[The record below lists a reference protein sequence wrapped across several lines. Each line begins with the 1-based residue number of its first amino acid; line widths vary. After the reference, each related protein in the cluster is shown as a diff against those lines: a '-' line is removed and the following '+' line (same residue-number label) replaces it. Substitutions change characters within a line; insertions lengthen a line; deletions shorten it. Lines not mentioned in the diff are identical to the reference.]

1 MIKIDKNNH
10 DLLSLCV
17 AAIAVLLSQFQPI
30 YKYFESYELR
40 IQKISSIQIHPNPNG
55 GISLSLRPVFGN
67 SGQEKGIIHD
77 LTIVIDNDSSYSYS
91 ASDIK
96 FPKQGEMMFNHWLE
110 YSPQT
115 IEPDSIWAKT
125 LRFTSRQLSD
135 DWSLLLKNSRQ
146 ALAEDRKMWCEDNY
160 PACEYMNGKMYFPP
174 SNIID
179 NYIKGIFKEHSW
191 LKAGKHEIAVI
202 YEMGGIEPEE
212 YRCDLLS
219 FEIDRIDIKF
229 IEAEMVSAID
239 GQSNMSFDTIRPDI
253 PTEFIRSCEKNYI
266 SDIFGQ
272 H

>member
-30 YKYFESYELR
+30 YKYFESYDLR
-40 IQKISSIQIHPNPNG
+40 IQKITSIQISPNPNEG
-55 GISLSLRPVFGN
+55 LSLSLRPVFGN

-77 LTIVIDNDSSYSYS
+77 LTIVIDNDSSNSYK

-135 DWSLLLKNSRQ
+135 DWSLLLKNSRK
-146 ALAEDRKMWCEDNY
+146 ALAEDNKKWCEDNY
-160 PACEYMNGKMYFPP
+160 PECEYMSGRMYIPP
-174 SNIID
+174 LKIVDS
-179 NYIKGIFKEHSW
+179 YVEGIFKEHSW
-191 LKAGKHEIAVI
+191 LRPGKHQMAII
-202 YEMGGIEPEE
+202 YEIGSIEPED

-219 FEIDRIDIKF
+219 FEIDNIDIQF
-229 IEAEMVSAID
+229 IKAEMVSAID
-239 GQSNMSFDTIRPDI
+239 GQSNMSFDTIRPNI
-253 PTEFIRSCEKNYI
+253 STKFIRSCQA
-266 SDIFGQ
+266 SDFAEILG
-272 H
+272 